1 MDSTPQITSRMAL
14 VWMLLTSVSV
24 CSVLSLLKWYGEGMH
39 KFTSYNAAF
48 YENISVAITVANR
61 LS

>member
-24 CSVLSLLKWYGEGMH
+24 CSVLSLFKWYGEGMYIIA
-39 KFTSYNAAF
+39 SYGN
-48 YENISVAITVANR
+48 NISYLYIPTGTI
-61 LS
+61 LSQG